1 MATNEPANGAP
12 GEWADTVALVTG
24 AGGGIGRMVVTALLA
39 EGATVVAFDA
49 AAEPLESARAIWDAG
64 ERVQTVVGDVGDADQ
79 VAAAFTAAERTG
91 CPLTALAACA
101 GIYPQAELTSTTDA
115 EWQRVQ
121 RINLRGVFLSCQAA
135 ARAMVPHRAGAMVT
149 MSSGLGFTGAPE
161 RAAYAASKA
170 GVAAFTKSLA
180 LEMAPYGIR
189 ANAIAPGVI
198 DTPMPRQLPGR
209 TEGEVQQALLR
220 NPLQRVGA
228 PRDVANLIVFLLSTR
243 SAHITGQ
250 VIHINGGTLM
260 P

>member
-1 MATNEPANGAP
+1 MAWKWACPRWCRLMATNEPATGAP
-12 GEWADTVALVTG
+12 GEWAGNAALVTG
-24 AGGGIGRMVVTALLA
+24 AGGGIGRMVVAALLA
-39 EGATVVAFDA
+39 EGSTVGAFDA

-149 MSSGLGFTGAPE
+149 MSSGLGFTGASE

-170 GVAAFTKSLA
+170 
-180 LEMAPYGIR
+180 
-189 ANAIAPGVI
+189 
-198 DTPMPRQLPGR
+198 
-209 TEGEVQQALLR
+209 
-220 NPLQRVGA
+220 
-228 PRDVANLIVFLLSTR
+228 
-243 SAHITGQ
+243 
-250 VIHINGGTLM
+250 
-260 P
+260 